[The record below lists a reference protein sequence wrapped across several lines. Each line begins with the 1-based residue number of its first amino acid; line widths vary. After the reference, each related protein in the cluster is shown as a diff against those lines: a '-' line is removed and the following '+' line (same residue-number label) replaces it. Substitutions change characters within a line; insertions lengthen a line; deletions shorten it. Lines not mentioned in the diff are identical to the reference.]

1 MTAFPDPDRPDLRLP
16 AGSGT
21 GHCPS
26 LQREAPRD
34 WIAGALARLR
44 AEAEASAPTPLCFL
58 SPKGRPDL
66 RFAFKDESRQP
77 TGSLKHR
84 LARSLFVSGLCSGEI
99 GPDTPLVEA
108 SSGSTAISEAW
119 FARMLGLRFIAV
131 IPRGTSPA
139 KIEAIRAYGGDCHLV
154 ADPATVYDEAR
165 RLAQETGGVYL
176 DQFGNAANVTD
187 WRRDNIA
194 QEFLAQLAASLGRLP
209 DWLVMGAGTGG
220 TATTMGRYIRYLD
233 LPVRLCIA
241 DVEFSAFFEGVR
253 RDDPAARCDRASR
266 IEGVGRPR
274 MEPSF
279 LPGVV
284 DQMLKVPDDASVA
297 AMHVLS
303 DRLGRPV
310 GASTGAAFYAA
321 CDLAA
326 RGRQEPLSVFGLLI
340 CDSGTRYRDTYFS
353 PDWLARSGIEIAGP
367 AKRLERFLDSGTW

>member
-1 MTAFPDPDRPDLRLP
+1 MTAFPDPPRSMRAAADR
-16 AGSGT
+16 
-21 GHCPS
+21 HCLS
-26 LQREAPRD
+26 LQRHAPRG
-34 WIAGALARLR
+34 WIAGALAKLR
-44 AEAEASAPTPLCFL
+44 AEAEAAAPTPLCFL
-58 SPKGRPDL
+58 SARGRPDI
-66 RFAFKDESRQP
+66 RFALKDESRQP

-84 LARSLFVSGLCSGEI
+84 LARALFVSGLCSGEI
-99 GPDTPLVEA
+99 GPDTVLVEA

-119 FARMLGLRFIAV
+119 FARMLGLRFVAV
-131 IPRGTSPA
+131 IPAGTSPA
-139 KIEAIRAYGGDCHLV
+139 KIEAIRAYGGACHLV
-154 ADPATVYDEAR
+154 ADPATVYAEAQ
-165 RLAQETGGVYL
+165 RLADAEGGVYL

-194 QEFLAQLAASLGRLP
+194 QEFLAQLAASLGLLP
-209 DWLVMGAGTGG
+209 DWLVVGAGTGG

-233 LPVRLCIA
+233 LPVGLCIA

-253 RDDPAARCDRASR
+253 AGDPAAICARPSR

-284 DQMLKVPDDASVA
+284 DQMLKVPDAASIA

-303 DRLGRPV
+303 ERLGRPV

-326 RGRQEPLSVFGLLI
+326 RSGEGPLKLYALLI
-340 CDSGTRYRDTYFS
+340 CDSGERYRDTYFS
-353 PDWLARSGIEIAGP
+353 PSWLARSGIDISAP
-367 AKRLERFLDSGTW
+367 AARLSAFLDEGIW